1 MNKSVNFLEVP
12 QLAAGY
18 THKVFLVQSK
28 ESQYALGSIAWHAPI
43 HQYAYSAVHNMPLKL
58 NHLMEIYDFMEAIMF
73 EHLEQPKELN
83 EVWNPTIGDHVMAA
97 PPPASNPTEAV
108 ITFIYPP
115 QTGSKYVTCRV
126 MDPHSKV
133 EWDVTMLSISPVKK

>member
-12 QLAAGY
+12 QLEIAGRK
-18 THKVFLVQSK
+18 KVFLVQSK
-28 ESQYALGSIAWHAPI
+28 ESQYSLGSIAWHAPI
-43 HQYAYSAVHNMPLKL
+43 HQYAYSAVHNMPLQIR
-58 NHLMEIYDFMEAIMF
+58 HVEEIYEFMEGLMF
-73 EHLEQPKELN
+73 EHLDPKPPN

-97 PPPASNPTEAV
+97 PPPAHNPTEAV

-115 QTGSKYVTCRV
+115 VTGSKYVTCRV

-133 EWDVTMLSISPVKK
+133 EWDCTMLSISPIKK